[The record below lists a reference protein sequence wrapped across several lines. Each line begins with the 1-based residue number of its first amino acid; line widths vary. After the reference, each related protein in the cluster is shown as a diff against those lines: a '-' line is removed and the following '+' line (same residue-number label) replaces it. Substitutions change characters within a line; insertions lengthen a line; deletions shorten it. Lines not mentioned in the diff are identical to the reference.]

1 MVMMMMMM
9 IVILI
14 DDDDQYDYDYHHYDQ
29 YDYEYHY
36 NDQYDYEYH
45 YNDQYYYDD
54 NIIIMTIEVKNR
66 FLIKNVFTQ
75 DTDVSKAVN
84 SVYYLLE
91 LQRR

>member
-1 MVMMMMMM
+1 MGANVN
-9 IVILI
+9 VVVV
-14 DDDDQYDYDYHHYDQ
+14 DDDDDYD
-29 YDYEYHY
+29 YHY
-36 NDQYDYEYH
+36 NDQYDY
-45 YNDQYYYDD
+45 DK
-54 NIIIMTIEVKNR
+54 IIIMTIEVKNR

>member
-1 MVMMMMMM
+1 MGANVN
-9 IVILI
+9 VVVDNDDDD
-14 DDDDQYDYDYHHYDQ
+14 DDDDQYD
-29 YDYEYHY
+29 
-36 NDQYDYEYH
+36 
-45 YNDQYYYDD
+45 YDD

>member
-1 MVMMMMMM
+1 MGANVNV
-9 IVILI
+9 VIDNDDDDD
-14 DDDDQYDYDYHHYDQ
+14 DDDDQYD
-29 YDYEYHY
+29 
-36 NDQYDYEYH
+36 
-45 YNDQYYYDD
+45 YDD
-54 NIIIMTIEVKNR
+54 NIIIMTIEVKSR

>member
-1 MVMMMMMM
+1 MGANVN
-9 IVILI
+9 VVVV
-14 DDDDQYDYDYHHYDQ
+14 DDDDDYD
-29 YDYEYHY
+29 YHY
-36 NDQYDYEYH
+36 NDQYDY
-45 YNDQYYYDD
+45 D